1 MSNKRILK
9 KQIKYACGDLAGEC
23 IYAIHF
29 VEGIDVAKMQDVIFE
44 IASLQTTT
52 LKRATFSYDKISKEF
67 VSRKEYLLARSK
79 YNKVAYAKLRTNFKE
94 KVLEIVKSMN
104 SLLPQA
110 QKDANKDAL
119 KNN

>member
-1 MSNKRILK
+1 M
-9 KQIKYACGDLAGEC
+9 
-23 IYAIHF
+23 
-29 VEGIDVAKMQDVIFE
+29 
-44 IASLQTTT
+44 
-52 LKRATFSYDKISKEF
+52 
-67 VSRKEYLLARSK
+67 SRKEYLLARSK
-79 YNKVAYAKLRTNFKE
+79 YNKVAYTKLRTNFKE